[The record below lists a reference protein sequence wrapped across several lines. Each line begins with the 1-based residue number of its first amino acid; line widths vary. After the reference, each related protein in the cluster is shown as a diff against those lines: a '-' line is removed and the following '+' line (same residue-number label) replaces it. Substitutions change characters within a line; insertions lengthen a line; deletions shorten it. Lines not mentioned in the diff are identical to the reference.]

1 MSTLRRALRFFRSDA
16 PRLVLVFLLLVLGA
30 VASVLKPWPLA
41 VIVDSLLGGAALPH
55 WLGPYDPATS
65 RNYLLAV
72 LVGLVLVLHAGQGI
86 LAATQNF
93 IAIQIGLRGLRRV
106 RNEVF
111 QWLQRLSLRFHRSAQ
126 AGDLI
131 QRAVW
136 DTYAFQTL
144 FQQGV
149 VTAAT
154 AGLSL
159 LLMLGVMLSLSVWM
173 TLAALAV
180 VPLLLLS
187 IRYFGR
193 GMQARGAEAQQA
205 DSQVTSLVQQSIVTL
220 PLVQSYAREA
230 REKRIFLAH
239 TSRAQKRRLS
249 QHGWELL
256 YWLGVS
262 LSFAVGTA
270 LMVWLGSVLVLS
282 HQLTLG
288 RLLVFLAY
296 LAQLYEP
303 LNQLSHVGAT
313 IATASAA
320 ADRVFEIL
328 DTPEEVQDDPLAR
341 PVVGARTRQ
350 RPRLGVALSGG
361 RLQVGYQGKSV
372 EPPAGALAP
381 APLYCDGRIGFEN
394 VSFGYSPE
402 RPVLHEVTF
411 SLAPGQRVALIGPS
425 GAGKT
430 TLMNLLPR
438 FFDPAAGMIRLDGV
452 DLRKLRLH
460 DLRHQIAVVLQ
471 EPILVAAS
479 VADNI
484 AYGKPGASL
493 EEIEAAARAAN
504 AHAFIEQL
512 PQKYETMIGEGGAT
526 LSVGERQRLN
536 LARAFLKDATLLLL
550 DEPTSALD
558 AESEQA
564 VLRSVLE
571 LMGGRTTLMIAHRLA
586 TVQQMDKVMVLEAG
600 RVTEFGSP
608 AELAAQNGYFAR
620 VMRGEAKLE

>member
-1 MSTLRRALRFFRSDA
+1 MKTLLRAMRFFRPDA
-16 PRLVLVFLLLVLGA
+16 PRLAAVFAFLLLGV
-30 VASVLKPWPLA
+30 VANVLKPWPLA
-41 VIVDSLLGGAALPH
+41 VIVDSVLGDQPPPR
-55 WLGPYDPATS
+55 WLGTHDAHTG
-65 RNYLLAV
+65 RTYLLTV
-72 LVGLVLVLHAGQGI
+72 LAGLVLLLHAGQGI
-86 LAATQNF
+86 LSATQNF

-111 QWLQRLSLRFHRSAQ
+111 AWLQKLSVRFYQGSQ
-126 AGDLI
+126 SGDLI

-159 LLMLGVMLSLSVWM
+159 LLMVAVMLGINVKL

-187 IRYFGR
+187 IRSFGKQ
-193 GMQARGAEAQQA
+193 MQARGAEAQQA

-220 PLVQSYAREA
+220 PLVQSYAREL

-239 TSRAQKRRLS
+239 TSRAQKKRLS

-262 LSFAVGTA
+262 LCFALGSA
-270 LMVWLGSVLVLS
+270 MLVWLGSRLVLS
-282 HQLTLG
+282 EQLTVG

-296 LAQLYEP
+296 LTQLYEP

-313 IATASAA
+313 IATASASA
-320 ADRVFEIL
+320 ERVFAIL
-328 DTPEEVQDDPLAR
+328 DTPEEVKDVLGAR
-341 PVVGARTRQ
+341 PVRNARTRPE
-350 RPRLGVALSGG
+350 PRLGVAVSGG
-361 RLQVGYQGKSV
+361 RLQVGYQGRD
-372 EPPAGALAP
+372 AGGSGEELEA
-381 APLYCDGRIGFEN
+381 APLYCRGAISFEN
-394 VSFGYSPE
+394 VCFSYGPDK
-402 RPVLHEVTF
+402 PVLRNVTF
-411 SLAPGQRVALIGPS
+411 TLAAGERAAVIGPS

-438 FFDPAAGMIRLDGV
+438 FFDPTSGLIRLDSV
-452 DLRKLRLH
+452 DLRKLRVR
-460 DLRHQIAVVLQ
+460 DLRTQVAVVLQ
-471 EPILVAAS
+471 EPLLVPAS

-484 AYGKPGASL
+484 AYGKPDAGW
-493 EEIEAAARAAN
+493 EEIEAAARAAH
-504 AHAFIEQL
+504 AHEFIEKL
-512 PQKYETMIGEGGAT
+512 PQKYETVLGEGGAR

-558 AESEQA
+558 AESEQLVMA
-564 VLRSVLE
+564 SLDE
-571 LMGGRTTLMIAHRLA
+571 LMKNRTTLMVAHRLA
-586 TVQQMDKVMVLEAG
+586 TLQRLDKVIVLEEG
-600 RVTEFGSP
+600 RLLEFGSP
-608 AELAAQNGYFAR
+608 AELLAQGGYYAR
-620 VMRGEAKLE
+620 LLGGSPMA